1 MNDFHRLI
9 KQRYGEAAEKNIE
22 KDTTFSESNAN
33 AYRELKQPPTP
44 TPPQPDSDD
53 YWETYGYTDKDER
66 QGRGGGRGGK
76 HHPEHHGPA
85 TRNAIARN
93 QRENAERNRGEEARI
108 NILRVLSGF
117 PELHTRELEDRFI
130 DSYLQWLN
138 TCFEQNKVSLKPED
152 IKLEFSRSSSAGG
165 QNVNKV
171 ETAVRA
177 RHLKTNLTAH
187 NEEERSQS
195 DNRTAALRH
204 LQGRILE
211 HLQDW
216 RTYLKSKNQD
226 ISSITRYDILELLA
240 ESISK

>member
-1 MNDFHRLI
+1 MNDFHSLI
-9 KQRYGEAAEKNIE
+9 KQRYGEAA
-22 KDTTFSESNAN
+22 SESNTN

-44 TPPQPDSDD
+44 PQPESDD
-53 YWETYGYTDKDER
+53 YWETYGYTDKDKR

-130 DSYLQWLN
+130 DSYLQWLK

-226 ISSITRYDILELLA
+226 ISSITRYDILELLV